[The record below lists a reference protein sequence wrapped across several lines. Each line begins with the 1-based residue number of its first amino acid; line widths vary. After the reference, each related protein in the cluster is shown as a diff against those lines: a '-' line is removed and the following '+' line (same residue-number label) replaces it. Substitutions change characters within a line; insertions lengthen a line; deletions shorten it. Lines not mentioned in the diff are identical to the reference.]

1 MRAKRLKR
9 LMDSLDEADGLLLT
23 SLPNIFWLTGFS
35 GSAGM
40 ALLTP
45 ERKIFITDFRYQEQ
59 SAAEVKGWEIVIAK
73 KRLFDELPPTGLFS
87 NGFKLGFEPD
97 HLTYEE
103 YQRLREV
110 LPQIEPIPIKG
121 KVEGLRAVKDEG
133 EIQLMRETAKMADE
147 AFSEILGLIHPGL
160 KEIELATELDYRMK
174 RKGAAKTSFE
184 TIVASGWR
192 AALPHGLPTAKE
204 IKRGE
209 MVIIDFGANFRGYCS
224 DCTRTVF
231 IGEPDERQRK
241 IYELVRR
248 AQKAGL
254 EGARAGVKA
263 SELDGIPRHIIE
275 EAGYGPNFGHS
286 LGHGVGTLVHEEPR
300 VSALSEATLQEGMV
314 VTIEPG
320 IYIPDWGGVRI
331 EDMVVIRENGCEP
344 LTGLTKDLIQL

>member
-1 MRAKRLKR
+1 MWAKRLKR
-9 LMDSLDEADGLLLT
+9 LLDSLSKVDGFLIT

-35 GSAGM
+35 GSAGV
-40 ALLTP
+40 ALVTSQ
-45 ERKIFITDFRYQEQ
+45 RRIFITDFRYQEQ

-73 KRLFDELPPTGLFS
+73 KRLFDELPPLGLFS
-87 NGFKLGFEPD
+87 DGFKLGFEPD

-110 LPQIEPIPIKG
+110 LPQAELVPIKG
-121 KVEGLRAVKDEG
+121 KVECLRTVKDEG
-133 EIQLMRETAKMADE
+133 EIQLMRETAKIADE
-147 AFSEILGLIHPGL
+147 AFSEILGLIHPGV

-174 RKGAAKTSFE
+174 KKGAAKTSFE

-192 AALPHGLPTAKE
+192 AALPHGLPTEKE
-204 IKRGE
+204 IKEGE
-209 MVIIDFGANFRGYCS
+209 MVIIDFGANYRGYCS

-231 IGEPDERQRK
+231 LGKPEEKQRE

-254 EGARAGVKA
+254 EGAKVGVKT
-263 SELDGIPRHIIE
+263 SELDGISRQIIDD
-275 EAGYGPNFGHS
+275 AGYGPNFGHS

-300 VSALSEATLQEGMV
+300 VSALSAEVLQEGMV

-320 IYIPDWGGVRI
+320 VYLPDWGGVRI
-331 EDMVVIRENGCEP
+331 EDMVVIRKDGAEL
-344 LTGLTKDLIQL
+344 LTGLTKDLVQL

>member
-1 MRAKRLKR
+1 MWAKRLKR
-9 LMDSLDEADGLLLT
+9 LLESLSKVDGFLIT

-35 GSAGM
+35 GSAGV
-40 ALLTP
+40 ALVTSQ
-45 ERKIFITDFRYQEQ
+45 RRIFITDFRYQEQ

-73 KRLFDELPPTGLFS
+73 KRLFDELPPLGLFS
-87 NGFKLGFEPD
+87 DGFKLGFEPD
-97 HLTYEE
+97 HLTYDG

-110 LPQIEPIPIKG
+110 LPKTELTPIKG
-121 KVEGLRAVKDEG
+121 KVEGLKSVKDEG
-133 EIQLMRETAKMADE
+133 EIQLIRETAKIADE
-147 AFSEILGLIHPGL
+147 AFSEILGLIHPGV

-192 AALPHGLPTAKE
+192 AALPHGLPTEKE
-204 IKRGE
+204 IKQGE
-209 MVIIDFGANFRGYCS
+209 MVIIDFGANYRGYCS

-231 IGEPDERQRK
+231 LGKPKEKQRE

-254 EGARAGVKA
+254 EGAKAGIKA
-263 SELDGIPRHIIE
+263 SELDGISRQIIE
-275 EAGYGPNFGHS
+275 EAGFGPNFGHS

-300 VSALSEATLQEGMV
+300 ISALNEEVLQEGMV

-320 IYIPDWGGVRI
+320 VYLPDWGGVRI
-331 EDMVVIRENGCEP
+331 EDMVVIRRNGCEL
-344 LTGLTKDLIQL
+344 LTSLTKDLVQL